1 MSSFLEEVRAERI
14 KKINVLK
21 GRGMNPYPIET
32 HRTHTLGEAIKDFA
46 KLSKKKS
53 TIVLAGRIM
62 SKRGQ
67 GAIIFSHLNDGAG
80 SFQIMLK
87 KDEMKGEVGKKLFA
101 LFVETVDVG
110 DFIEAKGTLFV
121 TKRGEKTL
129 QVKSWNMLSK
139 SLRPL
144 PDKWHG
150 LQDVEERFRRRYL
163 DTLMSP
169 EVKERFIV
177 RSKIVSEIRRFFD
190 DAGYIEVETPILQ
203 PLAGGASAKP
213 FKTHHNALNIDLYL
227 RIAPEL
233 YLKELLIG
241 GFPKVYEL
249 GRLFRNEGIDVTH
262 NPEFTTVE
270 YYEAYSDA
278 EKYMAFTE
286 KIIQTVVKKTIKKTA
301 IEYDGVK
308 IDFSKKFTRTPY
320 LQLFSKYAGIKG
332 VEILRLDELV
342 KEAKRLGVEVASG
355 ETRAKI
361 LDGIYKKHCRPKIIQ
376 PTFLVDYPAA
386 FSPLAKRRENNPE
399 MIDRFQL
406 VIGGHEL
413 TNAFSELNDPLD
425 QRERFVE
432 QERNRKGGDEEAQ
445 PKDEEYLEAME
456 YGLPPAGG
464 SGLSIDRLTML
475 LTDTKNI
482 REVILFPTLRPK
494 E

>member
-1 MSSFLEEVRAERI
+1 MSSLENIREERI
-14 KKINVLK
+14 KKMNVLK
-21 GRGMNPYPIET
+21 GNGMNTYPIET
-32 HRTHTLGEAIKDFA
+32 VRTATLFEVARDFA
-46 KLSKKKS
+46 KLSKKKGGV
-53 TIVLAGRIM
+53 ILAGRVM

-67 GAIIFSHLNDGAG
+67 GAIIFSHLDDGTGA
-80 SFQIMLK
+80 FQILLK
-87 KDEMKGEVGKKLFA
+87 KDEMPEESFSLWG
-101 LFVETVDVG
+101 ETVDVG
-110 DFIEAKGTLFV
+110 DFIEATGALFT

-129 QVKSWNMLSK
+129 QVKSWKMLAK

-150 LQDVEERFRRRYL
+150 LQDMEERYRRRYL

-190 DAGYIEVETPILQ
+190 DAGYMEVETPILQ
-203 PLAGGASAKP
+203 PIPGGASAKP
-213 FKTHHNALNIDLYL
+213 FRTHHNALGMDLYL

-233 YLKELLIG
+233 YLKELLVG

-286 KIIQTVVKKTIKKTA
+286 KLLQTIIKKILKKTS
-301 IEYDGVK
+301 IEHGGQK
-308 IDFSKKFTRTPY
+308 IDFSKKFARVPY
-320 LQLFSKYAGIKG
+320 LQLFGKFAGMKNA
-332 VEILRLDELV
+332 EALRLDEIA
-342 KEAKRLGVEVASG
+342 KEAKRLGVEVAQGDTS
-355 ETRAKI
+355 AKI
-361 LDGIYKKHCRPKIIQ
+361 LDAIYKKHCRPRLIQ
-376 PTFLVDYPAA
+376 PTFLTDYPAE
-386 FSPLAKRRENNPE
+386 FSPLAKRRENNPA

-406 VIGGHEL
+406 VVGGYEIV
-413 TNAFSELNDPLD
+413 NAFSELNDPID
-425 QRERFVE
+425 QRNRFAE

-456 YGLPPAGG
+456 YGMPPAAG
-464 SGLSIDRLTML
+464 SAISIDRLTML
-475 LTDTKNI
+475 LTDQKNI
-482 REVILFPTLRPK
+482 REVILFPTLRLK
-494 E
+494 DEGG